1 MKILNMVSKSFTCPP
16 VTLKFLWS
24 EISMVVEI
32 STDCDLLSI
41 IEFQIYNFILP
52 ILQANLGKI
61 FVKILSNCVI
71 FITSFHPQ
79 NNQEIAE
86 THGAFIV
93 IGVRATHT
101 FDANGCDT
109 LLHSSQERK
118 CRSYPAPLWT
128 DHILRDWKRA
138 CEEACHARTIQ
149 RYFMRAL
156 RRNTKGGIDESLVPK
171 SIRDWY

>member
-16 VTLKFLWS
+16 ITLKFFGQKFCML
-24 EISMVVEI
+24 VEI
-32 STDCDLLSI
+32 STDFDLLST
-41 IEFQIYNFILP
+41 IEFQIYRFILS
-52 ILQANLGKI
+52 ILQTNLGEILAKM
-61 FVKILSNCVI
+61 LSNCVI
-71 FITSFHPQ
+71 CITSFHPKHK
-79 NNQEIAE
+79 QEIAE

-109 LLHSSQERK
+109 LLHSSQKRK

-138 CEEACHARTIQ
+138 CEEVCHARTIQ
-149 RYFMRAL
+149 RYFMQVL
-156 RRNTKGGIDESLVPK
+156 RRNTEGDIDESLVK
-171 SIRDWY
+171 FIRDWY